1 MEFKKFMKVKLIEK
15 VLTWILVIT
24 CIVLFVLVIKKEVE
38 TATPVGV
45 YGQPAVFVENSPLK
59 KFTIKQV
66 ADDSKYLYL
75 LDELNGVLLVFD
87 LQGTYRHTI
96 SFYDTLNGAFR
107 MSINQDILYV
117 EDTQG
122 NLYILHFGE
131 FERFVKKSDRAIYDE
146 VDFEQTSSNY
156 EILLDGVYKKTAD
169 ENICIIRK
177 PLENLTYSK
186 GWNLL
191 LLFCSFIIVAVH
203 RLYTRRK

>member
-1 MEFKKFMKVKLIEK
+1 MVTIIKKALIG
-15 VLTWILVIT
+15 ILLLV
-24 CIVLFVLVIKKEVE
+24 CIVLFVFAFKKEAESV
-38 TATPVGV
+38 TPVGV
-45 YGQPAVFVENSPLK
+45 YGKPAVFVENNPLK
-59 KFTIKQV
+59 KFTISQV

-87 LQGTYRHTI
+87 LQGTYKHTI

-156 EILLDGVYKKTAD
+156 EILLDGVYKKAAD
-169 ENICIIRK
+169 EDICIIRK
-177 PLENLTYSK
+177 PLDSLTYSK
-186 GWNLL
+186 GWNLI
-191 LLFCSFIIVAVH
+191 LLFCSFITAAVYK
-203 RLYTRRK
+203 LYARRE

>member
-1 MEFKKFMKVKLIEK
+1 MEFKKIMKVKLIEK

-38 TATPVGV
+38 TATPVGL

-75 LDELNGVLLVFD
+75 LDESNGVLLVFD
-87 LQGTYRHTI
+87 LQGTYKHTI

-156 EILLDGVYKKTAD
+156 EILLDGVYKKAAD
-169 ENICIIRK
+169 EDICIIRK
-177 PLENLTYSK
+177 PLDSLTYNTR
-186 GWNLL
+186 WNMPR
-191 LLFCSFIIVAVH
+191 II
-203 RLYTRRK
+203 RISLR

>member
-1 MEFKKFMKVKLIEK
+1 MEFKKIMNVKLIEK

-38 TATPVGV
+38 TATPVGL

-75 LDELNGVLLVFD
+75 LDESNGVLLVFD
-87 LQGTYRHTI
+87 LQGTYKHTI

-146 VDFEQTSSNY
+146 VDFKQTSSNY
-156 EILLDGVYKKTAD
+156 EILLDGVYKKAAD
-169 ENICIIRK
+169 EDICIIRK
-177 PLENLTYSK
+177 PLDSLTYSK
-186 GWNLL
+186 GWNLIR
-191 LLFCSFIIVAVH
+191 LFCSFITAAVYK
-203 RLYTRRK
+203 LYARRE